1 MVAVIQK
8 NVATAAAQFRSQ
20 IGVSTDAELVSQGPV
35 SKALYAGS
43 VSNTFSGSL
52 KEAISTPEIAF
63 TIVSTGFQAY
73 AVDPIAENVYITRII
88 STNPDVVIVGRYD
101 FNGALLDE
109 QNSTTVIGHGAG
121 LAIERMIDGTIRLW
135 SGNAAGNG
143 ATRFAYTGGGNI
155 ASVENYIFFSGYSTA
170 QPSVSEDGRYVIVQ
184 AGVGG
189 VRRMRVFDLAAMV
202 LLGPGD
208 RSSNFLYDWPL
219 NADQMSPPFQGLAAS
234 DGKIYTVS
242 GTSSIADDKLMFV
255 YSIDGKLL
263 DKQTIITGKDLAATL
278 GPGTY
283 WEPEG
288 LGWVPTATGSSVLS
302 VGMAMAGGLRIYG
315 YGAGLR
321 HYIKAPAGVWLDRLK
336 GGQLFLNS
344 ASNRSIMTVR
354 GGKLTTDAAI
364 LIYGLDDPTNP
375 GRIQVQAR
383 GSSSTFT
390 YVYDAGTGSF
400 RPGADNSQTN
410 GSSAARW
417 SIGYFAQVRPGA
429 GSAIWTSGTGS
440 PETVLTAPVGSLY
453 TRTDG
458 GASTTLYVK
467 ETGSGNTGWV
477 AK

>member
-43 VSNTFSGSL
+43 VSNTFSGNL

-184 AGVGG
+184 AGAGG

-208 RSSNFLYDWPL
+208 RSFSFLYDWPL
-219 NADQMSPPFQGLAAS
+219 SADQMSPPFQGLAAS

-302 VGMAMAGGLRIYG
+302 IGMAMAGGLRIYG

-321 HYIKAPAGVWLDRLK
+321 HYIKAPAGAWLDRLK

-364 LIYGLDDPTNP
+364 LLYGLDDPTNP

-383 GSSSTFT
+383 GTSSTFT
-390 YVYDAGTGSF
+390 YVYDAATGSF
-400 RPGADNSQTN
+400 RPGATGTQDN
-410 GSSAARW
+410 GSTAARW
-417 SIGYFAQVRPGA
+417 QSTYTNILRLADGITAPSAQS
-429 GSAIWTSGTGS
+429 GSATIYVDSADGDLKVVFSDGVVKTI
-440 PETVLTAPVGSLY
+440 V
-453 TRTDG
+453 TD
-458 GASTTLYVK
+458 T
-467 ETGSGNTGWV
+467 
-477 AK
+477 